1 MSIASSDLI
10 AYCSLSRPQDDSS
23 TTGGAIDVNH
33 RPAFTQL
40 ASNGTLEVISSS
52 AGDTTQIVSVLGRDA
67 TGSLKTS
74 TATLNGTSAVALSPA
89 TTFER
94 VLTCSVNA
102 TIAGTVTLR
111 KSSAGATVGTIIAG
125 ERGFDAFF
133 INAASAG
140 TSLVRYE
147 KLFWKNTHGT
157 LTLLSSTVTL
167 TADPSSVTQ
176 QGIAATVDDTAT
188 IANRLAVPAGISF
201 VGISTAQSVP
211 SGGDLVAGSAV
222 GVWHS
227 QSLAISNAALRTTF
241 TSSLAGNSV

>member
-1 MSIASSDLI
+1 M
-10 AYCSLSRPQDDSS
+10 CP
-23 TTGGAIDVNH
+23 TTGGAISTTH

-40 ASNGTLEVISSS
+40 ASNGTLEAISSN
-52 AGDTTQIVSVLGRDA
+52 AGDTTQVITVLGRDA

-94 VLTCSVNA
+94 VLTCSIGA
-102 TIAGTVTLR
+102 SAAGTVTLR
-111 KSSAGATVGTIIAG
+111 KSSAGAVVGTIPIG

-140 TSLVRYE
+140 TQQVRYE

-157 LTLLSSTVTL
+157 LTLPSSTVTM
-167 TADPSSVTQ
+167 TADPSSVMQ
-176 QGIAATVDDTAT
+176 QGIALTVDDTAT
-188 IANRLAVPAGISF
+188 IANRLAVPAGIAF
-201 VGISTAQSVP
+201 VGLSSAQSVP
-211 SGGDLVAGSAV
+211 SGGDLVAGSAI

-227 QSLAISNAALRTTF
+227 QTLAINAAALRTTW
-241 TSSLAGNSV
+241 TSEIDGNSV